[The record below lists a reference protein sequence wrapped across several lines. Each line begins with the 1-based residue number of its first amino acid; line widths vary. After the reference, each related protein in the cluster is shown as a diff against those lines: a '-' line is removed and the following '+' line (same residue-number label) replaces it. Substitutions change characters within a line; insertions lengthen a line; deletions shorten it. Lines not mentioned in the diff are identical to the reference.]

1 MQERKALPP
10 EKRRVRNYLVAI
22 LYAVVLSTQA
32 IVLTIALSAMTES
45 ARTGFA
51 VKAGTIIGAC
61 DLLILAVGLSLR
73 RHFLSSR
80 DVVASFGAEQALALL
95 ELVGTESR
103 ALAFIAEKLGSR
115 LTEMG
120 LGDEVRE
127 GEAILADI
135 NASAAETRGL
145 YASTRGRRDEFFDSI
160 ADDVERFSKAI
171 PRLQAI
177 LKSLV
182 DSTGSVFNDYD
193 ANARS
198 LRGYLFLLT
207 EARGILSD
215 MSSESN
221 RYAAARMGDILGGFR
236 DLEGYSKSISEDIS
250 GAMRGM
256 ISGGGRTSLGSIAS
270 ESGAIAAELDAFFA
284 DMDAL
289 RGFTEEIARTNA
301 GQLANIRK
309 MAEGIEGFAETI
321 RLISMNV
328 NVQAARLSSSAAMA
342 GARDAGRGF
351 QVLARNLSDFA
362 VKAQELAK
370 AEGLTIDAADKALT
384 GVNRRFIERLEAS
397 IGRVPAIRSRLD
409 PFEGII
415 RTAFGDIERMM
426 GVMGG
431 LSAAVQVRL
440 KAIIGQLQFQ
450 DLTRQELEHIVS
462 FLSECLSLRG
472 SYGADSAAA
481 HSLLKEEEADLRA
494 IAVRIFSRLA
504 TTVNEKRVI
513 DAYVREHSVAPV
525 DRGED
530 SGLSDGAIRMF

>member
-1 MQERKALPP
+1 
-10 EKRRVRNYLVAI
+10 VDV
-22 LYAVVLSTQA
+22 
-32 IVLTIALSAMTES
+32 ES
-45 ARTGFA
+45 
-51 VKAGTIIGAC
+51 
-61 DLLILAVGLSLR
+61 L
-73 RHFLSSR
+73 
-80 DVVASFGAEQALALL
+80 
-95 ELVGTESR
+95 
-103 ALAFIAEKLGSR
+103 ALAFVAEKLGSH
-115 LTEMG
+115 LVEMG
-120 LGDEVRE
+120 VGHEVEE

-135 NASAAETRGL
+135 NASALKAREL
-145 YASTRGRRDEFFDSI
+145 YGATNGRRDSFYASI
-160 ADDVERFSKAI
+160 GDFVSRFGDAV

-177 LKSLV
+177 AKTLIDSV
-182 DSTGSVFNDYD
+182 DAVFIDFESNE
-193 ANARS
+193 RK

-207 EARGILSD
+207 EARGLLSN

-221 RYAAARMGDILGGFR
+221 RYAASRMADILGGFR
-236 DLEGYSKSISEDIS
+236 DLEGYSKNISDDIS

-256 ISGGGRTSLGSIAS
+256 ISGSGRTSLGSIAS
-270 ESGAIAAELDAFFA
+270 ESGAIASELDAFFA

-342 GARDAGRGF
+342 AARDAGRGF

-397 IGRVPAIRSRLD
+397 IGRVPAIRRRLD
-409 PFEGII
+409 PFEAII

-431 LSAAVQVRL
+431 RSAAVQERL

-450 DLTRQELEHIVS
+450 DLTRQELEHIVA

-472 SYGADSAAA
+472 GYGSDSAAA
-481 HSLLKEEEADLRA
+481 RGLLKEEEADLRA

-513 DAYVREHSVAPV
+513 DAYFREHSVSPV

-530 SGLSDGAIRMF
+530 SGLSDGAIRLF